1 MACSGWISAMPGS
14 SRQVTNVER
23 QTEILQQ
30 HLQQHVYRLADEIG
44 ERNLQH
50 PEALHAA
57 EDYINQVWQQQGY
70 VVEKQ
75 AYRERNIHCAN
86 LEVTHE
92 GNEHAEQIILIGAH
106 YDTVYGSP
114 GANDNGSGV
123 AALLELSRLF
133 RAEPTNMS
141 VRFVAFVNEEPPF
154 FFSGRQGSNI
164 YAKAIRQRGD
174 DIRLMLALETIG
186 YYASEPNSQD
196 YPPLFRYFYPH
207 TADFISFVTNF
218 GSRRVMLKLARAF
231 RQVSDFPLEH
241 VATFSFIPGVAWSD
255 HLSFW
260 RQNYKALMVTDTAF
274 YRYPYYHSSNDT
286 AEKLDYPRLAQV
298 CEGLLKAVRL
308 LANSGV

>member
-1 MACSGWISAMPGS
+1 MPDSS
-14 SRQVTNVER
+14 SRITDVMPAVDL
-23 QTEILQQ
+23 LQQ
-30 HLQQHVYRLADEIG
+30 NLQRHVYHLADEIG

-57 EDYINQVWQQQGY
+57 EAYISQCWQRQGY
-70 VVEKQ
+70 TVERQ
-75 AYRERNIHCAN
+75 AYLEKHIECAN
-86 LEVTHE
+86 LEVTRH
-92 GNEHAEQIILIGAH
+92 GDSRTEQIILIGAH

-114 GANDNGSGV
+114 GANDNGSGIAV
-123 AALLELSRLF
+123 LLELSRLF
-133 RAEPTNMS
+133 REQATSMS

-186 YYASEPNSQD
+186 YYSNAPRSQD
-196 YPPLFRYFYPH
+196 YPPLFRYFYPD

-218 GSRRVMLKLARAF
+218 GSRKVMLKLARAF
-231 RQVSDFPLEH
+231 RQVSDFPLQH
-241 VATFSFIPGVAWSD
+241 VATFAFIPGVAWSD

-260 RQNYKALMVTDTAF
+260 RQNYKALMITDTAF

-286 AEKLDYPRLAQV
+286 AEKLDYPRLALV
-298 CEGLLKAVRL
+298 CKGLFDAICLV
-308 LANSGV
+308 ANSGI

>member
-1 MACSGWISAMPGS
+1 M
-14 SRQVTNVER
+14 
-23 QTEILQQ
+23 QTDILQQ
-30 HLQQHVYRLADEIG
+30 NLQHHVYRLADEIG

-50 PEALHAA
+50 PDALHAA
-57 EDYINQVWQQQGY
+57 EDYINQTWQQQGY
-70 VVEKQ
+70 EVEKQ
-75 AYRERNIHCAN
+75 AYLERNIQCAN
-86 LEVTHE
+86 LEVTQK
-92 GNEHAEQIILIGAH
+92 GNARAEQIILVGAH

-114 GANDNGSGV
+114 GANDNGSGLAV
-123 AALLELSRLF
+123 LLELSRLF
-133 RAEPTNMS
+133 RSETTNMS

-174 DIRLMLALETIG
+174 DIRLMLALETMG
-186 YYASEPNSQD
+186 YYSSEPHSQD

-207 TADFISFVTNF
+207 TADFISLVTNF

-231 RQVSDFPLEH
+231 REVTDFPLEH

-260 RQNYKALMVTDTAF
+260 RQNYKALMITDTAF

-286 AEKLDYPRLAQV
+286 PEKLDYPRLARV
-298 CEGLLKAVRL
+298 CDGLFKALRL
-308 LANSGV
+308 LANSEL

>member
-1 MACSGWISAMPGS
+1 MPDS
-14 SRQVTNVER
+14 SSHVTNLVM
-23 QTEILQQ
+23 QTDILQQ
-30 HLQQHVYRLADEIG
+30 NLQRHVYRLAEEIG

-50 PEALHAA
+50 PDALHAA
-57 EDYINQVWQQQGY
+57 EDYINQSWQQQGY
-70 VVEKQ
+70 TVERQ
-75 AYRERNIHCAN
+75 AYLERNIQCAN
-86 LEVTHE
+86 LEVTRE
-92 GNEHAEQIILIGAH
+92 GIDRADHIILIGAH

-114 GANDNGSGV
+114 GANDNGSGLAV
-123 AALLELSRLF
+123 LLELSRLF
-133 RAEPTNMS
+133 YTETTNLS

-164 YAKAIRQRGD
+164 YAKAVRQRGD
-174 DIRLMLALETIG
+174 DIRLMLALETMG
-186 YYASEPNSQD
+186 YYSSEPHSQD

-218 GSRRVMLKLARAF
+218 GSRSVMLKLAQAF
-231 RQVSDFPLEH
+231 RQATDFPLEH

-260 RQNYKALMVTDTAF
+260 RQNYKALMITDTAF

-286 AEKLDYPRLAQV
+286 PEKLDYPRLARV
-298 CEGLLKAVRL
+298 CEGLFDAVRL